1 MTGIV
6 ILSRYNSS
14 RLPGKALMKIGGKA
28 VLQLIIERLLQVV
41 TLSQIVV
48 ATSKEASDDLIAK
61 FCKEYGI
68 SCHRGLLDNVAER
81 FYNAAADKQ
90 WQYAVRINGDN
101 VFVDVKVLAAMLAIA
116 ETGKYDFVSNV
127 KERTFPKGMSIEIV
141 SVPFFK
147 SQLSVINNSAA
158 YREHVTLAFYEQN
171 LGMQYHFF
179 NTTLPEAS
187 GLQMA
192 LDTPDD
198 FTRTEK
204 IMSRFVQPHW
214 QYNLEAIITIWKAID
229 DEPL

>member
-6 ILSRYNSS
+6 ILSRYKSS
-14 RLPGKALMKIGGKA
+14 RLPGKALMNLSGKP

-41 TLSQIVV
+41 TLAQIVV
-48 ATSKEASDDLIAK
+48 ATSDEASDDLIAK
-61 FCKEYGI
+61 FCKDYGV
-68 SCHRGLLDNVAER
+68 SCYRGSLANVAER
-81 FYNAAADKQ
+81 FYKAAAEKQ

-101 VFVDVKVLAAMLAIA
+101 VFVDIKLLAAMLEVA

-141 SVPFFK
+141 SIPFFK
-147 SQLSVINNSAA
+147 SQLPIITSSDA
-158 YREHVTLAFYEQN
+158 YQEHVTLGLYEQK
-171 LGMQYHFF
+171 LGRQYHFF
-179 NTTLPEAS
+179 NRTLPEAS

-214 QYNLEAIITIWKAID
+214 LYNLEEIITIWKKID
-229 DEPL
+229 HEPL